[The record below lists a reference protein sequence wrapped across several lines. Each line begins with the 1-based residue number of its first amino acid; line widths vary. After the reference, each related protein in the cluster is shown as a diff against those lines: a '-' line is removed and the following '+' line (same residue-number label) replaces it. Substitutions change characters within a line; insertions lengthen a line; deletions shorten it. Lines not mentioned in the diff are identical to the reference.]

1 MKKYLKYIYLTIYIL
16 IITLIFIYAL
26 RDATESSSDS
36 GGITKILLSLL
47 ETFNLENIINV
58 NTLSRLVRKLI
69 GHFGLFFV
77 CGFFGVNTFINF
89 ITNKKYS
96 IILNLITGLLI
107 AIISEL
113 LQLIPVG
120 RSCQI
125 SDMLIDYSGYLLIC
139 VIYIFIRRKSLV
151 TN

>member
-36 GGITKILLSLL
+36 GRITKILLSLL

-58 NTLSRLVRKLI
+58 NTLSMLVRKLI

-139 VIYIFIRRKSLV
+139 VIYIFIKRKSLV

>member
-36 GGITKILLSLL
+36 GRITKILLSLL

-58 NTLSRLVRKLI
+58 NTLSMLVRKLI

-120 RSCQI
+120 RLCQI